1 MHMSNSLGLTED
13 IIADVLNL
21 GEKGIV
27 YYPIYVPLI
36 GTFLPKLIKGELLIY
51 RRRFQI
57 VMICLALVGML
68 SACSSSGDGLTRKEG
83 EFSFAMSG
91 LYKPYNYRENGDLTG
106 FDKEIG
112 DAIAK
117 EMGLEP
123 KAVSNPFETII
134 DGLNGQKY
142 DAVIGSLGIT
152 EKRKEAVEFSQPYY
166 RSGAQVFIR
175 KGDDSIKSPD
185 DLKGKKIG
193 VLKSSTYLDLAKEY
207 SDQIVEY
214 TSDPIA
220 LNDLPT
226 GRVDAVITDEGVG
239 DYAIQQGLGI
249 EKMGEPLTHD
259 EMGIAVRKGNKELQQ
274 KIDQALEAIIEN
286 GTYERI
292 SEKYFGR
299 NILHGEKE

>member
-1 MHMSNSLGLTED
+1 
-13 IIADVLNL
+13 
-21 GEKGIV
+21 
-27 YYPIYVPLI
+27 
-36 GTFLPKLIKGELLIY
+36 
-51 RRRFQI
+51 
-57 VMICLALVGML
+57 MICLALVGMI

-185 DLKGKKIG
+185 DLRGKKIG
-193 VLKSSTYLDLAKEY
+193 VLKASTYLDLAKEY

-259 EMGIAVRKGNKELQQ
+259 EMGIAVRKGNKDLQQ
-274 KIDQALEAIIEN
+274 KIDQALKAIIEN